1 MQKQLTRIFSA
12 GFALIWGWVFLNSVL
27 RWQHNGLAALAAG
40 AVLGAVLF
48 ALARFVLPLLD
59 QLPRRRFRLLLG
71 AVLVLYGLA
80 LGWLGFLLA
89 EVPIMDMNTVLQSLP
104 DFLDDGIPQVW
115 GGYYVTCNNNLG
127 LALLLTGW
135 YRLVGLFGITPDT
148 EAGIY
153 AGIVLNVLAIWLA
166 VVLVCMLARRILHH
180 NSGVALTFLL
190 AAGFLPFVLWAP
202 CFYSDTL
209 SLPFGLLVLLCWN
222 YYRAE
227 KRRPVR
233 IALLVAM
240 GAAAF
245 VGYAVKG
252 SVAVIL
258 VALVIQLFLE
268 KKPRQA
274 LAGALVLVVMFIG
287 LNTGYRAWQHS
298 GLLDFSVEDEI
309 GFPIELWFAY
319 GSTGDGNYNDPVC
332 QAAKDLPT
340 MDDRRQM
347 LRQFIIEQYSSR
359 GPLEQLDFMTR
370 KAVITWGDGLYDAQE
385 FLATPLKSNWTHRFI
400 LEGQPGY
407 MPMIYYCQAYQFLL
421 MGLVLAGAVGAV
433 RRARPGTLTLA
444 RVSVF
449 GLMLFL
455 SFWETKA
462 RYSFNF
468 TPLLILLAAATLW
481 RLARQRRIGRRD

>member
-1 MQKQLTRIFSA
+1 MQKPRTRIFSA
-12 GFALIWGWVFLNSVL
+12 GVALGGGWGFLHSVL

-59 QLPRRRFRLLLG
+59 QLPRRRFRLVLG
-71 AVLVLYGLA
+71 AALAVYGLA

-89 EVPIMDMNTVLQSLP
+89 EVPIMDMSTVLQSLP
-104 DFLDDGIPQVW
+104 DFLDDGVPQVW
-115 GGYYVTCNNNLG
+115 GAYYVICNNNLG
-127 LALLLTGW
+127 LALLLAGW
-135 YRLVGLFGITPDT
+135 YKLAGLFGITPDT

-166 VVLVCMLARRILHH
+166 VLLVCLLARRILHH
-180 NSGVALTFLL
+180 NSGVALAFVLC
-190 AAGFLPFVLWAP
+190 AGFLPFVLWAP

-222 YYRAE
+222 YYRSE
-227 KRRPVR
+227 TRRPVR
-233 IALLVAM
+233 IALLAAM

-252 SVAVIL
+252 SVAVIV

-274 LAGALVLVVMFIG
+274 LAGALVVALVFAG
-287 LNTGYRAWQHS
+287 LNAGYRAWQHS
-298 GLLDFSVEDEI
+298 GLLDFSVEDAE

-319 GSTGDGNYNDPVC
+319 GSTGDGDYNDPVC

-340 MDDRRQM
+340 MAERRQM

-359 GPLEQLDFMTR
+359 SPLEQLEFMTR
-370 KAVITWGDGLYDAQE
+370 KAAITWGDGMYDAQE
-385 FLATPLKSNWTHRFI
+385 FLATPLKANWTHRFI

-407 MPMIYYCQAYQFLL
+407 MPMVYYCQAYQFLL

-468 TPLLILLAAATLW
+468 TPLLILLATATLW
-481 RLARQRRIGRRD
+481 RLARQRRIGRKN